1 MSNSWIYDF
10 RIAYKRLIKRYKTDS
25 EEYIFAL
32 SFLVQLSLFHTEK
45 SFDSTFNCLKEF
57 YKNSYTH
64 LKSKQENELQAAKDF
79 TKASHFDKEEADNW
93 ISNVEYK
100 NEINLREFIKQNQIN
115 FGLFD
120 CKINEQYE
128 LEQDLEYIHAI
139 IDKLYDKETF
149 EIVPIKE
156 IRIKN
161 AFQKGIGRLF
171 DSDVKNGKSYDYY
184 TNGTYFEAQGTRYIP
199 CGSIIAE
206 DRNFECNY
214 ERVENRGGLAILNSG
229 VIIIKQTNSNKL
241 EDIKNRFAEKY
252 EIEDIVLPELQVKDE
267 VFEFIG
273 GGALIINSGQSISG
287 SDLYSKQQFVQMTGD
302 NLNSTNGFNSMQLQN
317 RVRRIMVAK
326 YNEIAFL
333 LIVKG
338 AVKDIQKSLLNH
350 GFSDLITF
358 DGSGGLFVA
367 RNSVVDSNA
376 KVGHVSPSGFAIT
389 VRDI

>member
-1 MSNSWIYDF
+1 MKSQRDQKLNMNMIIIPIWFLGIFLTLELWIEGAGCGTCYGGYCLGKGYVGADDDF
-10 RIAYKRLIKRYKTDS
+10 FSGYGPGMESIIRIMDTVGVDRFNDLKGKYIRIAYKRLIKRYKTDS

-161 AFQKGIGRLF
+161 AFQKGIGCLF

-184 TNGTYFEAQGTRYIP
+184 TNGTYFDAQGTRYIP

-252 EIEDIVLPELQVKDE
+252 EIE
-267 VFEFIG
+267 
-273 GGALIINSGQSISG
+273 
-287 SDLYSKQQFVQMTGD
+287 
-302 NLNSTNGFNSMQLQN
+302 
-317 RVRRIMVAK
+317 
-326 YNEIAFL
+326 
-333 LIVKG
+333 
-338 AVKDIQKSLLNH
+338 
-350 GFSDLITF
+350 
-358 DGSGGLFVA
+358 
-367 RNSVVDSNA
+367 A
-376 KVGHVSPSGFAIT
+376 KVEELPKTLDGPLICT
-389 VRDI
+389 T